1 MTRCQRH
8 SIICHQPEFRGTL
21 LLLQPPMIN
30 MTLISGAGSLNRE
43 QIKKLKLT
51 QTGVEV

>member
-1 MTRCQRH
+1 
-8 SIICHQPEFRGTL
+8 
-21 LLLQPPMIN
+21 MIN
-30 MTLISGAGSLNRE
+30 MTLILAGGLNRE